1 MIPGPVGRLTEATL
15 ASAATIN
22 YVKTDVIRITGTT
35 QIDTI
40 IPPFGGQTWSIRVTL
55 IPVDGAIVLS
65 AAGNVLVGITMAINR
80 SVDLIWSKTSQK
92 WYIESGV

>member
-35 QIDTI
+35 QIDTLL
-40 IPPFGGQTWSIRVTL
+40 PPFGGRNWNIRVTL
-55 IPVDGAIVLS
+55 IPVDGAVVLS
-65 AAGNVLVGITMAINR
+65 TAGNILVGITMAINR
-80 SVDLIWSKTSQK
+80 SVDLVWSVTSQK